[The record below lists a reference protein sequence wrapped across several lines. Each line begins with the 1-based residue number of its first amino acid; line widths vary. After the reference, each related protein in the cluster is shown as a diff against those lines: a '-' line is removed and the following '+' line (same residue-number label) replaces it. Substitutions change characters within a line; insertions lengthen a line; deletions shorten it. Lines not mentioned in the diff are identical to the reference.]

1 MSANLLM
8 FVLEQVEK
16 SEVAFLAAAGAM
28 PLVQVLLQMPKR
40 PQGGLLL
47 VGPEGGDFQPHV
59 MLVLMGF
66 TLELEGL

>member
-16 SEVAFLAAAGAM
+16 SEVAFLAAAGAT

-47 VGPEGGDFQPHV
+47 VGPEGGDFQPHEQ
-59 MLVLMGF
+59 LKGVL
-66 TLELEGL
+66 